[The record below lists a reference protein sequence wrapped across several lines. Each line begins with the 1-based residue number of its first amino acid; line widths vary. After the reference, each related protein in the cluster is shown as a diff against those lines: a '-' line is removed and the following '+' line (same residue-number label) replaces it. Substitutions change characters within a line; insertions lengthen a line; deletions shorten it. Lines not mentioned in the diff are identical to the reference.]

1 MTSYPPFRDDVDAE
15 LRFHIE
21 SRTAALVA
29 AGWSH
34 DAARA
39 QAIQEF
45 GGVDDARRYMYRM
58 DDRVDAA
65 RRRRNYM
72 SEFRQDVTYAWRRLR
87 AAPGFA
93 LTATLTLALGIGANT
108 AIFSMVNG
116 VLLRPLPFPEPDR
129 LYAVYSANRS
139 ADLLQSS
146 VSPVDL
152 DDWRAQ
158 RRAIED
164 IGGYFYAEGSSG
176 TNLTGRGA
184 PRRLSVVTFT
194 PGFFTALGVT
204 PAHGRLPR
212 EDEMVRGGPDRIAV
226 LTYGFWMREFGGD
239 ASAVG
244 ATLTLGGEPYTV
256 IGVLAP
262 EMRFPTDTADV
273 YLPHSTIPDAS
284 IPRLRQVRVLRVV
297 ARARQGASE
306 NVVREEM
313 HEITR
318 RLSQQYAEDRA
329 WDSATVLPL
338 TDVIVG
344 PARDGLLV
352 LFGAVGLV
360 LLLACVNV
368 AGLQL
373 ARAMGRGRE
382 VAVRLALGAKRG
394 RLIRQLLTESLVLS
408 AMGGVIGLGLA
419 KLALAGLL
427 VLSEGQLPRAAEVA
441 LDGSVMAFTLGLSG
455 LTGLLFGLV
464 PALRTSRG
472 DTQLALGDGNRS
484 VAGHSNQRLRM
495 VLVVAEVAFAMVLV
509 VGAGLMGKSFLALY
523 RVDAGFK
530 PENLLAVQ
538 FTIDPSHHPSPN
550 VGPGQTPPRG
560 AGYLQYYQDV
570 IEKVRTLPGIVSVA
584 AVKDPPFR
592 GNGERNGFTIPGRP
606 VPAGEDPPS
615 ATMIHVSYG
624 YFATIGAR
632 VDGREFTPQDRAG
645 APLVFVVNE
654 AFARRFFPGERA
666 VGRKILAGRTPVDI
680 IGVVNDIRQVAMA
693 EPAQPTIYLH
703 NLQNGRVKT
712 TIVARTAG
720 EPLAMSHSIR
730 EAIWSIDSQQAIT
743 TVFTFD
749 EAVSRA
755 LAGPRLLVVL
765 LASFGL
771 VGLALGA
778 VGVYGILSA
787 VVNERRREIGVRLA
801 LGASPSRVQGMVVR
815 RGLTLTAIGV
825 TLGLAGA
832 AGLSTFLSTVLYNVK
847 PIDPWT
853 YAGMAAVLIA
863 TAAVASWLPAR
874 NAART
879 DPLESL
885 RQE

>member
-1 MTSYPPFRDDVDAE
+1 MTSYPPFRDDADDE

-21 SRTAALVA
+21 SRTAELVA
-29 AGWSH
+29 AGETLEE
-34 DAARA
+34 AKARA
-39 QAIQEF
+39 VREF
-45 GGVDDARRYMYRM
+45 GGLDETRRYMHRM

-72 SEFRQDVTYAWRRLR
+72 SEFQQDVTYAWRRLR

-93 LTATLTLALGIGANT
+93 LTAVLTLALGIGANT
-108 AIFSMVNG
+108 AIFSMVNA

-129 LYAVYSANRS
+129 LYAIYSANRS
-139 ADLLQSS
+139 AAMLEAS
-146 VSPVDL
+146 VSPNDL

-158 RRAIED
+158 RQVIED
-164 IGGYFYAEGSSG
+164 IGGYLYAEGSSG

-204 PAHGRLPR
+204 PAQGRLPR
-212 EDEMVRGGPDRIAV
+212 EEEMVRGGADRVAI
-226 LTYGFWMREFGGD
+226 LTHSFWMREFGGD

-244 ATLTLGGEPYTV
+244 SSLTLGGEPYTV
-256 IGVLAP
+256 IGVLGP

-273 YLPHSTIPDAS
+273 YLPHSTIPDNA

-297 ARARQGASE
+297 ARAREGVNEDA
-306 NVVREEM
+306 VRAEM
-313 HEITR
+313 QSITG
-318 RLSQQYAEDRA
+318 RLSKQYAEDRA
-329 WDSATVLPL
+329 WDGATVIPL
-338 TDVIVG
+338 TNVIVG
-344 PARDGLLV
+344 PARAGLLV

-360 LLLACVNV
+360 LLLTCVNV

-382 VAVRLALGAKRG
+382 VAVRLALGARRG

-408 AMGGVIGLGLA
+408 AVGGVIGLALA
-419 KLALAGLL
+419 KLALTGLL
-427 VLSEGQLPRAAEVA
+427 ILSEGQLPRAAEVA
-441 LDGSVMAFTLGLSG
+441 LDGPVLAFALGMSL
-455 LTGLLFGLV
+455 LTGLLFGIV

-472 DTQLALGDGNRS
+472 NAQLALVDGSRS
-484 VAGHSNQRLRM
+484 VAGHANQRLRM

-509 VGAGLMGKSFLALY
+509 IGAGLMGKSFLALY
-523 RVDAGFK
+523 QVDTGFN

-538 FTIDPSHHPSPN
+538 FSIDTSRHPSPN
-550 VGPGQTPPRG
+550 VPAGQTPP
-560 AGYLQYYQDV
+560 AGNYGQYYQDV

-592 GNGERNGFTIPGRP
+592 GNGERNGFNIPGRP

-615 ATMIHVSYG
+615 ATVIHVSYG
-624 YFATIGAR
+624 YFSTIGASI
-632 VDGREFTPQDRAG
+632 DGREYTPQDRLG
-645 APLVFVVNE
+645 APFVVIIND

-666 VGRKILAGRTPVDI
+666 VGKKLLMGGRAPVEV
-680 IGVVNDIRQVAMA
+680 IGVVNDIRQVAMS

-703 NLQNGRVKT
+703 NLQNGRSKT

-720 EPLAMSHSIR
+720 EPLAMTNSIR
-730 EAIWSIDSQQAIT
+730 QAIWSLDSEQAIT

-749 EAVSRA
+749 DAVSRA
-755 LAGPRLLVVL
+755 LAAPRLLVVL
-765 LASFGL
+765 LTSFGL
-771 VGLALGA
+771 VGLVLGA

-801 LGASPSRVQGMVVR
+801 LGASPGRVQSMIVR

-825 TLGLAGA
+825 VLGLAGA
-832 AGLSTFLSTVLYNVK
+832 AGLSRFLSTVLFGVT
-847 PIDPWT
+847 PMDPWT
-853 YAGMAAVLIA
+853 YASMAAVLLL
-863 TAAVASWLPAR
+863 TAAVASWLPAM

-879 DPLESL
+879 DPLTSL
-885 RQE
+885 RD